1 MAKAYAQKISLI
13 QEALGLKRVD
23 EKPTMPTVLNE
34 KPTAQS
40 TYNVFAAL
48 ERSNGMVHEEYIAVS
63 TAQESTPYLG
73 SDDGLRGC
81 PHWQQH
87 PTNENVL

>member
-13 QEALGLKRVD
+13 REALGLKRVD

-34 KPTAQS
+34 KPTVRN

-48 ERSNGMVHEEYIAVS
+48 ERSNGMVHEES
-63 TAQESTPYLG
+63 YLG